1 MLLDVAQFSLW
12 GPETGRIWAVADLN
26 RYVRQLLDSDYRLQ
40 DLWVGGEVSNL
51 SRPASGHLY
60 FTLKDA
66 EASLRCV
73 MWKTDVQR
81 LLFLPRDGQAVEVH
95 GRISVYE
102 AGGQYQLYAD
112 DLRAAGEGALYQ
124 QFLHLK
130 ARLEAEGLFATERKR
145 PIPVWPGRIGL
156 VTSPTGA
163 ALRDVL
169 NVLRRRFPLATLIIS
184 PTPVQGPEA
193 PAGIIRALSA
203 LNQTS
208 HPDVILLVRGG
219 GSLEDLMAFNDEA
232 VARAIA
238 ASASPVV
245 TGVGHETDFTIAD
258 FVADLRAP
266 TPSAAAE
273 LSTPDVA
280 DLRPPLLA
288 AQRAMARSFT
298 ALLDRLR
305 WSLADRRTALRLV
318 SPLARVTNARQRV
331 DEMVRRSAEAFR
343 HGLALRRAGALGV
356 GQALQAVDPLGILAR
371 GYAVVR
377 RADDQSVVR
386 SVRQIA
392 AGDALDIRVA
402 DGAFP
407 AEVRAGDERHRRS
420 TLRGSGAD

>member
-1 MLLDVAQFSLW
+1 
-12 GPETGRIWAVADLN
+12 
-26 RYVRQLLDSDYRLQ
+26 
-40 DLWVGGEVSNL
+40 
-51 SRPASGHLY
+51 
-60 FTLKDA
+60 
-66 EASLRCV
+66 

-81 LLFLPRDGQAVEVH
+81 LLFLPRDGQAIEVH
-95 GRISVYE
+95 GRVSVYE

-112 DLRAAGEGALYQ
+112 DVRAAGEGALYQ
-124 QFLHLK
+124 QFLRLRE
-130 ARLEAEGLFATERKR
+130 RLEAEGLFAAERKR
-145 PIPVWPGRIGL
+145 PIPAWPRRIGL

-169 NVLRRRFPLATLIIS
+169 NVLRRRFPLAELIMA

-193 PAGIIRALSA
+193 PAGIIRALGA

-208 HPDVILLVRGG
+208 RPDLILLVRGG

-273 LSTPDVA
+273 LATPDRA

-288 AQRAMARSFT
+288 ARRSMARSFT
-298 ALLDRLR
+298 SLLDRLR

-331 DEMVRRSAEAFR
+331 DELARRSAEAFR
-343 HGLALRRAGALGV
+343 HGLALRRAGAFGL

-377 RADDQSVVR
+377 RADDQVVVR

-392 AGDALDIRVA
+392 VGDPLDIRVA
-402 DGAFP
+402 DGTFP
-407 AEVRAGDERHRRS
+407 AEVRAGDKRHRTPATAAPR
-420 TLRGSGAD
+420 RRR